1 RLPSTIDGP
10 VRCKPLLLENGNLL
24 CPSSTEHD
32 DDWRFHFEILTD
44 LQQPELGKSWKR
56 IEPETQPYQVIQ
68 PTLLTHKDGTLRAL
82 MRSKHERI
90 AETKSTDEG
99 RTWSELELIEMP
111 NNNSGI
117 ESVTLS
123 DGRHLLLYNHATGR
137 PDKKD
142 GWGRR
147 NILNLAISENG
158 TEWRQV
164 ATIEKQET
172 GEYSY
177 PAMIQTSDG
186 LIHLTYTWRR
196 QKVKHVVIDPTQLV
210 VGKTLGVDEL

>member
-1 RLPSTIDGP
+1 HPDG
-10 VRCKPLLLENGNLL
+10 
-24 CPSSTEHD
+24 S
-32 DDWRFHFEILTD
+32 
-44 LQQPELGKSWKR
+44 
-56 IEPETQPYQVIQ
+56 
-68 PTLLTHKDGTLRAL
+68 LRAL

-90 AETKSTDEG
+90 AESISTNG
-99 RTWSELELIEMP
+99 GKTWSELKLTEMP

-117 ESVTLS
+117 ESLTLA

-147 NILNLAISENG
+147 NILNLAISDDG
-158 TEWRQV
+158 TSWKLV
-164 ATIEKQET
+164 GTIEKQET

-186 LIHLTYTWRR
+186 LVHMSYTWRR
-196 QKVKHVVIDPTQLV
+196 DLVKHVVVDPAELV
-210 VGKTLGVDEL
+210 PGESLSAEGL